1 MRFSGKPKVMGRF
14 VAFSIFSLT
23 VCQLR
28 AQTLLPVEDPENWLL
43 AFIDV
48 ETTGLRPGYHEMIDI
63 GVVMTD
69 LDGNEKG
76 RFFKRIM
83 PDHPERLS
91 EGAAAVNGFSID
103 RWHRLHP
110 LSSAVVVD
118 SLVHFHRSLANGR
131 NVLMVAFNS
140 HFDASFLDYLFRSAG
155 KNWRDLYFYFILD
168 IPSMAWGLGLR
179 HLVGDDLAKALGIP
193 DEPRTANEHTGITGA
208 DLNFRLYR
216 ELSKRRSSR

>member
-1 MRFSGKPKVMGRF
+1 
-14 VAFSIFSLT
+14 VAFFTFLFT
-23 VCQLR
+23 VCHLP
-28 AQTLLPVEDPENWLL
+28 AQTPLPVETPENWLL
-43 AFIDV
+43 AFVDV

-69 LDGNEKG
+69 LEGNEKG

-91 EGAAAVNGFSID
+91 EGAAEVNGFSAD
-103 RWHRLHP
+103 RWQTLGP
-110 LSSAVVVD
+110 LSSQAVVD

-140 HFDASFLDYLFRSAG
+140 HFDASFLHHLFQNAG

-168 IPSMAWGLGLR
+168 IPSMAWSLGMR
-179 HLVGDDLAKALGIP
+179 HLVGDDLSKALGIP

-208 DLNFRLYR
+208 DLNYRIYR
-216 ELSKRRSSR
+216 ELLKRRSSR